1 MSSLRDW
8 VVRLDPRRVGLGWR
22 AGRAVDREE
31 LTGMQVHAIDEL
43 KLLTGRLLA
52 NQVRA
57 TAKNFREAEF
67 KVCSQFG
74 DDGIIQYLIAR
85 LDIPHALST
94 FVEFGVQ
101 DYSESNTRFLLL
113 NDNWRGLV
121 MDGDEG
127 NMESLKARD
136 MYWRH
141 DLTALWRWIDRD
153 NINAILQESGFSG
166 PIGILSIDID
176 GNDYWVWQRI
186 EVVQPVIVIAEYNS
200 VFGARQAVTVPYDPA
215 FNRTKAHYSNLYWGA
230 SLSALASLAHSKGFA
245 FVGSNL
251 AGNNAYFVHES
262 YLGRG
267 DIVALTP
274 EQGYVESRFR
284 ESRDERGRLTYLGG
298 AARRQMIAGMP
309 VYDVERDAI
318 VALGVE

>member
-1 MSSLRDW
+1 M
-8 VVRLDPRRVGLGWR
+8 
-22 AGRAVDREE
+22 
-31 LTGMQVHAIDEL
+31 DEL

-57 TAKNFREAEF
+57 TAKSFREAEF
-67 KVCSQFG
+67 KVFSQFG

-121 MDGDEG
+121 MDGDER
-127 NMESLKARD
+127 NMEGLKARD

-141 DLTALWRWIDRD
+141 DLTALCRWIDRD
-153 NINAILQESGFSG
+153 NINAILRDSGFSG
-166 PIGILSIDID
+166 PIGILSVDID

-186 EVVQPVIVIAEYNS
+186 EVVQPVVVIAEYNS
-200 VFGARQAVTVPYDPA
+200 VFGAGQSVTVPYDPA
-215 FNRTKAHYSNLYWGA
+215 FDRTKAHYSNLYWGA
-230 SLSALASLAHSKGFA
+230 SLSALASLARSKGYA

-267 DIVALTP
+267 GVVTVSV

-284 ESRDERGRLTYLGG
+284 ESRDERGRLTYLRG

-309 VYDVERDAI
+309 VYDIDRDAV
-318 VALGVE
+318 VALGSE

>member
-1 MSSLRDW
+1 MD
-8 VVRLDPRRVGLGWR
+8 D
-22 AGRAVDREE
+22 
-31 LTGMQVHAIDEL
+31 L
-43 KLLTGRLLA
+43 KLLTGRLLSS
-52 NQVRA
+52 QVRA
-57 TAKNFREAEF
+57 SAKSFREAEF
-67 KVCSQFG
+67 KVFSQFG

-85 LDIPHALST
+85 LEIPPELAS

-121 MDGDEG
+121 MDGDQV
-127 NMESLKARD
+127 NIESIRARD

-141 DLTALWRWIDRD
+141 DLTALCRWIDRD
-153 NINAILQESGFSG
+153 NINGILEDSGFSG

-186 EVVQPVIVIAEYNS
+186 EAVQPAMVIAEYNS
-200 VFGARQAVTVPYDPA
+200 VFGARQAITVPYDPA
-215 FNRTKAHYSNLYWGA
+215 FNRTRSHYSNLYWGA
-230 SLSALASLAHSKGFA
+230 SLPALASLGRSKGYA
-245 FVGSNL
+245 LVGSNL

-267 DIVALTP
+267 GVVALTAG
-274 EQGYVESRFR
+274 QSYVESRFR
-284 ESRDERGRLTYLGG
+284 ESRDQRGQLTYLGG

-309 VYDVERDAI
+309 VYDIERDAVI
-318 VALGVE
+318 ALSAEP

>member
-1 MSSLRDW
+1 MED
-8 VVRLDPRRVGLGWR
+8 V
-22 AGRAVDREE
+22 
-31 LTGMQVHAIDEL
+31 

-57 TAKNFREAEF
+57 TAKSFREAEF
-67 KVCSQFG
+67 KVFSQFG
-74 DDGIIQYLIAR
+74 DDGIIQYLVAR
-85 LDIPHALST
+85 LDIPQELTS

-121 MDGDEG
+121 MDGDKG
-127 NMESLKARD
+127 NIDSITTRD
-136 MYWRH
+136 IYWRH
-141 DLTALWRWIDRD
+141 DLTALCRWIDRD
-153 NINAILQESGFSG
+153 NINGILQESGFAG
-166 PIGILSIDID
+166 AIGILSIDID

-186 EVVQPVIVIAEYNS
+186 TAVQPIIVIAEYNS
-200 VFGARQAVTVPYDPA
+200 LFGAGQAITVPYDPA
-215 FNRTKAHYSNLYWGA
+215 FHRTKAHYSNLYWGA
-230 SLSALASLAHSKGFA
+230 SLPALARLARAKGYA

-262 YLGRG
+262 YIGRG
-267 DIVALTP
+267 GIVAIAP

-298 AARRQMIAGMP
+298 AARRRMIAGMP
-309 VYDVERDAI
+309 VWDVARDAL
-318 VALGVE
+318 VALQAEQ

>member
-1 MSSLRDW
+1 
-8 VVRLDPRRVGLGWR
+8 
-22 AGRAVDREE
+22 
-31 LTGMQVHAIDEL
+31 MQPDTIDEL

-57 TAKNFREAEF
+57 SARSFREAEF
-67 KVCSQFG
+67 KVFSQFG

-85 LDIPHALST
+85 LDIPAELST

-121 MDGDEG
+121 MDGDKN

-141 DLTALWRWIDRD
+141 DLTALCRWIDRD
-153 NINAILQESGFSG
+153 NINSILEDSGFSG

-186 EVVQPVIVIAEYNS
+186 EAVQPVILIAEYNS
-200 VFGARQAVTVPYDPA
+200 VFGARQAITVPYDPA
-215 FNRTKAHYSNLYWGA
+215 FNRTRAHYSNLYWGA
-230 SLSALASLAHSKGFA
+230 SLSALANLAHGKGYA

-262 YLGRG
+262 YVGRG
-267 DIVALTP
+267 GIVAIAP

-284 ESRDERGRLTYLGG
+284 ESRDKQGRLTYIGG

-318 VALGVE
+318 VALAAE

>member
-1 MSSLRDW
+1 MRDAW
-8 VVRLDPRRVGLGWR
+8 SGGQG
-22 AGRAVDREE
+22 AGTAVDRAG
-31 LTGMQVHAIDEL
+31 LTKMQPETIDEL

-57 TAKNFREAEF
+57 TAKSLREAEF
-67 KVCSQFG
+67 KVFSQFG

-85 LDIPHALST
+85 LGIPPELST

-121 MDGDEG
+121 MDGDKG
-127 NMESLKARD
+127 NMESLRARD

-141 DLTALWRWIDRD
+141 DLTALCRWVDRD
-153 NINAILQESGFSG
+153 NINAILEESGFAG
-166 PIGILSIDID
+166 PLGILSIDID
-176 GNDYWVWQRI
+176 GNDYWVWQR
-186 EVVQPVIVIAEYNS
+186 VTAVQPVIVIAEYNS
-200 VFGARQAVTVPYDPA
+200 VFGARQAITVPYDRA
-215 FNRTKAHYSNLYWGA
+215 FDRTMAHYSNLYWGA
-230 SLSALASLAHSKGFA
+230 SLAALASVARSKGYA
-245 FVGSNL
+245 LVGSNL

-262 YLGRG
+262 YVGKG
-267 DIVALTP
+267 GVVAVSP

-284 ESRDERGRLTYLGG
+284 ESRDRNGKLTYLGG

-309 VYDVERDAI
+309 VYDVERDAV
-318 VALGVE
+318 VALGGD

>member
-1 MSSLRDW
+1 M
-8 VVRLDPRRVGLGWR
+8 VRLNLRRLESDRG
-22 AGRAVDREE
+22 AGRAVDCRE
-31 LTGMQVHAIDEL
+31 TAAMQAAGIDEL

-57 TAKNFREAEF
+57 NAKSFREAEF
-67 KVCSQFG
+67 KVFSQFG

-85 LDIPHALST
+85 LEIPFALST

-101 DYSESNTRFLLL
+101 DYTESNTRFLLL

-121 MDGDEG
+121 MDGDKN
-127 NMESLKARD
+127 NMENLKVRD

-141 DLTALWRWIDRD
+141 DLTALCRWIDRD
-153 NINAILQESGFSG
+153 NINTILEESGFSG

-186 EVVQPVIVIAEYNS
+186 ETVQPVIVIVEYNS

-215 FNRTKAHYSNLYWGA
+215 FNRTRSHYSNLYWGA
-230 SLSALASLAHSKGFA
+230 SLPALASLARSKGYA
-245 FVGSNL
+245 FVGSNQ
-251 AGNNAYFVHES
+251 AGNNAYFVRES

-267 DIVALTP
+267 GIVALTL
-274 EQGYVESRFR
+274 EEGYVESRFR

-298 AARRQMIAGMP
+298 AARRRMIAGMP
-309 VYDVERDAI
+309 VYDIERDAI
-318 VALGVE
+318 IALSSEP

>member
-1 MSSLRDW
+1 MID
-8 VVRLDPRRVGLGWR
+8 VPLGQD
-22 AGRAVDREE
+22 A
-31 LTGMQVHAIDEL
+31 MDEL

-57 TAKNFREAEF
+57 TAQSFREAEF
-67 KVCSQFG
+67 KVFSQFG

-85 LDIPHALST
+85 LDIPRALST

-113 NDNWRGLV
+113 NDNWCGLV
-121 MDGDEG
+121 MDGDERS
-127 NMESLKARD
+127 MESLRARE

-141 DLTALWRWIDRD
+141 DLTALCRWIDRD
-153 NINAILQESGFSG
+153 NINAILQDGGVSG

-186 EVVQPVIVIAEYNS
+186 EVVQPVVVIAEYNS
-200 VFGARQAVTVPYDPA
+200 VFGAGQSITVPYDPA

-230 SLSALASLAHSKGFA
+230 SLSALASLARSKDYA

-267 DIVALTP
+267 GVVALAP

-284 ESRDERGRLTYLGG
+284 ESRDERGELTYLGG
-298 AARRQMIAGMP
+298 AARRRMIAGMP
-309 VYDVERDAI
+309 VYDVGRNAV
-318 VALGVE
+318 VALRAE

>member
-1 MSSLRDW
+1 MED
-8 VVRLDPRRVGLGWR
+8 V
-22 AGRAVDREE
+22 
-31 LTGMQVHAIDEL
+31 

-57 TAKNFREAEF
+57 TAKSFREAEF
-67 KVCSQFG
+67 RVFSQFG

-85 LDIPHALST
+85 LDIPWELST
-94 FVEFGVQ
+94 FIEFGVQ

-113 NDNWRGLV
+113 NNNWRGLV
-121 MDGDEG
+121 MDGDKASMEG
-127 NMESLKARD
+127 LRTRD

-141 DLTALWRWIDRD
+141 DLTALCRWIDRD
-153 NINAILQESGFSG
+153 NINEILKESGFSG

-186 EVVQPVIVIAEYNS
+186 EAVQPVIVIAEYNS
-200 VFGARQAVTVPYDPA
+200 VFGPRQAVTVPYDPA
-215 FNRTKAHYSNLYWGA
+215 FNRTRAHHSNLYWGA
-230 SLSALASLAHSKGFA
+230 SLSALASLARSKGYA
-245 FVGSNL
+245 LVGSNL

-262 YLGRG
+262 YVGRG
-267 DIVALTP
+267 GIVAFSP
-274 EQGYVESRFR
+274 EQGYIESRFR

-309 VYDVERDAI
+309 VYDVERGAI
-318 VALGVE
+318 VALGAD

>member
-1 MSSLRDW
+1 
-8 VVRLDPRRVGLGWR
+8 
-22 AGRAVDREE
+22 
-31 LTGMQVHAIDEL
+31 MQADALDEL

-57 TAKNFREAEF
+57 TAQSFREAEF
-67 KVCSQFG
+67 KVFSQFG

-85 LDIPHALST
+85 LDIPQGLST

-121 MDGDEG
+121 MDGDERS
-127 NMESLKARD
+127 MESVKARD

-141 DLTALWRWIDRD
+141 DLTALCRWIDRD
-153 NINAILQESGFSG
+153 NINEVLQKSGFSG

-186 EVVQPVIVIAEYNS
+186 EVVQPIVVIAEYNS
-200 VFGARQAVTVPYDPA
+200 VFGARQAITVPYDPA

-230 SLSALASLAHSKGFA
+230 SLSALASLGRSKGYA

-267 DIVALTP
+267 GVVALAP

-298 AARRQMIAGMP
+298 AARRQIIAGMP
-309 VYDVERDAI
+309 VYDIERDT
-318 VALGVE
+318 VAALSAE

>member
-1 MSSLRDW
+1 M
-8 VVRLDPRRVGLGWR
+8 VRLDPRRLESGR
-22 AGRAVDREE
+22 DAGEAADCQEMRRVEAESV
-31 LTGMQVHAIDEL
+31 DEL
-43 KLLTGRLLA
+43 KLITGRLLA

-57 TAKNFREAEF
+57 SAKNFQEAEF
-67 KVCSQFG
+67 KVFSQFG

-85 LDIPHALST
+85 LGIPAELST

-127 NMESLKARD
+127 NMERLKARD

-141 DLTALWRWIDRD
+141 DLTALCRWIDRD
-153 NINAILQESGFSG
+153 NINALLEESGFAG

-186 EVVQPVIVIAEYNS
+186 TSVQPVIVIAEYNS
-200 VFGARQAVTVPYDPA
+200 VFGGHRAITVPYDPA
-215 FNRTKAHYSNLYWGA
+215 FNRTKSHYSNLYWGA
-230 SLSALASLAHSKGFA
+230 SLSALASLARSKGYA
-245 FVGSNL
+245 FVGSNV

-262 YLGRG
+262 YVGKG
-267 DIVALTP
+267 GIVALTP

-284 ESRDERGRLTYLGG
+284 ESRGEQGELTYLRG
-298 AARRQMIAGMP
+298 AARRQMIAQMS
-309 VYDVERDAI
+309 VYDIERDA
-318 VALGVE
+318 VVPLGAD

>member
-1 MSSLRDW
+1 MTNAGNDT
-8 VVRLDPRRVGLGWR
+8 LD
-22 AGRAVDREE
+22 D
-31 LTGMQVHAIDEL
+31 L

-57 TAKNFREAEF
+57 SARSFSEAEF
-67 KVCSQFG
+67 KVFSQFG

-85 LDIPHALST
+85 LEIPWELSS

-101 DYSESNTRFLLL
+101 DYSESNSRFLLM
-113 NDNWRGLV
+113 NNNWRGLV
-121 MDGDEG
+121 MDGDKG
-127 NMESLKARD
+127 NIDDIKARD

-141 DLTALWRWIDRD
+141 DLSALCRWIDRD
-153 NINAILQESGFSG
+153 NINSILEQSEFTGE
-166 PIGILSIDID
+166 IGILSIDID

-186 EVVQPVIVIAEYNS
+186 EAVRPIVVIAEYNS
-200 VFGARQAVTVPYDPA
+200 VFGAQRAITVPYDPA

-230 SLSALASLAHSKGFA
+230 SLAALAHVGRSKGYA
-245 FVGSNL
+245 FIGSNL

-267 DIVALTP
+267 GIVAVPP

-284 ESRDERGRLTYLGG
+284 ESRDQQGRLTHLGG
-298 AARRQMIAGMP
+298 EARRRMIAEMP
-309 VYDVERDAI
+309 VYDVERGSV
-318 VALGVE
+318 VALGTER

>member
-1 MSSLRDW
+1 MED
-8 VVRLDPRRVGLGWR
+8 V
-22 AGRAVDREE
+22 
-31 LTGMQVHAIDEL
+31 M
-43 KLLTGRLLA
+43 LLTGRLLA

-57 TAKNFREAEF
+57 SAKSFREAEF
-67 KVCSQFG
+67 KVFSQFG
-74 DDGIIQYLIAR
+74 DDGIIQYLIER
-85 LDIPHALST
+85 LEIPPELTS

-121 MDGDEG
+121 MDGDKD
-127 NMESLKARD
+127 NMESLKACD

-141 DLTALWRWIDRD
+141 DLTALCRWIDRD
-153 NINAILQESGFSG
+153 NINALLQESGFFSR
-166 PIGILSIDID
+166 IGILSIDID

-186 EVVQPVIVIAEYNS
+186 EVVQPVIVIVEYNS
-200 VFGARQAVTVPYDPA
+200 VFGARQAITVPYDPA

-230 SLSALASLAHSKGFA
+230 SLSALASLARSKGYA

-251 AGNNAYFVHES
+251 AGNNAYFVDES

-267 DIVALTP
+267 GIVALTP

-284 ESRDERGRLTYLGG
+284 ESRDERGGLTYLGG
-298 AARRQMIAGMP
+298 AARRRMIAGMP
-309 VYDVERDAI
+309 VYDIERDAV
-318 VALGVE
+318 VALGAE

>member
-1 MSSLRDW
+1 MQSD
-8 VVRLDPRRVGLGWR
+8 VV
-22 AGRAVDREE
+22 
-31 LTGMQVHAIDEL
+31 DEL

-52 NQVRA
+52 SQVRA
-57 TAKNFREAEF
+57 SAANFREAEF
-67 KVCSQFG
+67 KVFSQFG

-85 LDIPHALST
+85 LEIPQGLTS

-121 MDGDEG
+121 MDGDKG
-127 NMESLKARD
+127 NIQSITVRD

-141 DLTALWRWIDRD
+141 DLTALCRWIDRD

-166 PIGILSIDID
+166 SIGILSIDID

-186 EVVQPVIVIAEYNS
+186 EAVQPVIVIAEYNS
-200 VFGARQAVTVPYDPA
+200 VFGARQAITVPYDPA
-215 FNRTKAHYSNLYWGA
+215 FHRTKAHYSNLYWGA
-230 SLSALASLAHSKGFA
+230 SLPALASLARAKGYA

-251 AGNNAYFVHES
+251 AGNNAYFVQES
-262 YLGRG
+262 YIGRG
-267 DIVALTP
+267 GVVALTP

-298 AARRQMIAGMP
+298 AARRRMIAGMP
-309 VYDVERDAI
+309 VYDVERDAV
-318 VALGVE
+318 VALGAE

>member
-1 MSSLRDW
+1 MD
-8 VVRLDPRRVGLGWR
+8 D
-22 AGRAVDREE
+22 
-31 LTGMQVHAIDEL
+31 L
-43 KLLTGRLLA
+43 KLLTGRLLSS
-52 NQVRA
+52 QVRA
-57 TAKNFREAEF
+57 SAKSFREAEF
-67 KVCSQFG
+67 KVFSQFG

-85 LDIPHALST
+85 LEIPPELAS

-121 MDGDEG
+121 MDGDQG
-127 NMESLKARD
+127 NIESIQARD

-141 DLTALWRWIDRD
+141 DLTALCRWIDRD
-153 NINAILQESGFSG
+153 NINGILEDSGFSG

-186 EVVQPVIVIAEYNS
+186 DAVQPVMVIAEYNS
-200 VFGARQAVTVPYDPA
+200 VFGARQAITVPYDPA
-215 FNRTKAHYSNLYWGA
+215 FNRTRSHYSNLYWGA
-230 SLSALASLAHSKGFA
+230 SLPALASLGRSKGYA
-245 FVGSNL
+245 LVGSNI

-267 DIVALTP
+267 GVVALAA

-284 ESRDERGRLTYLGG
+284 ESRDERGQLTYVGG

-309 VYDVERDAI
+309 VYDIERDAVI
-318 VALGVE
+318 ALSAEP

>member
-1 MSSLRDW
+1 MTDLQ
-8 VVRLDPRRVGLGWR
+8 GE
-22 AGRAVDREE
+22 A
-31 LTGMQVHAIDEL
+31 MDEL

-57 TAKNFREAEF
+57 SAKSFRDAEF
-67 KVCSQFG
+67 KVFSQFG

-85 LDIPHALST
+85 LEIPPQLTS

-113 NDNWRGLV
+113 NDNWRGLI
-121 MDGDEG
+121 MDGDERS
-127 NMESLKARD
+127 MESVRARD

-141 DLTALWRWIDRD
+141 DLTALCRWIDRD
-153 NINAILQESGFSG
+153 NINSILEESGFSG
-166 PIGILSIDID
+166 PIGILSVDID

-186 EVVQPVIVIAEYNS
+186 TAVQPVIVIAEYNS
-200 VFGARQAVTVPYDPA
+200 VFGARQAITVPYDPA

-230 SLSALASLAHSKGFA
+230 SLSALASVGRSKGYA
-245 FVGSNL
+245 FVGSNF

-262 YLGRG
+262 YIGRG
-267 DIVALTP
+267 GIVAITP

-284 ESRDERGRLTYLGG
+284 ESRDKQGGLTYVGG
-298 AARRQMIAGMP
+298 AARRRLIAGMP
-309 VYDVERDAI
+309 VYDVEQGAV
-318 VALGVE
+318 VALAAE